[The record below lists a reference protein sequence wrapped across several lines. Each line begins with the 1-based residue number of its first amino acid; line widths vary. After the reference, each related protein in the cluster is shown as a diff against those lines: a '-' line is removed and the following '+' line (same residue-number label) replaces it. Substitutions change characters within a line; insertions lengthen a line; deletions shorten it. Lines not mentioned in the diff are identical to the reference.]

1 MTLKLKAIRPNRMSD
16 QVFDQLRELVFRGHL
31 KPGEKIMPERNLAE
45 QLGVSRP
52 TIRNAISRLVATG
65 ILEHRQGKGTFVRPS
80 FSRANNPL
88 AIAMGAPESSLQ
100 DLLEVRMG
108 LECNA
113 AALAAQRADEEDIR
127 VLEDCVKQI
136 QEEVLLGRPG
146 SEADASFH
154 MAIAYATK
162 NPAQVHLMK
171 NFYYFLLKGIE
182 ESYLHLYEESTQ
194 IETIREHH
202 TKIVDAI
209 KNHDPEKAFNAMK
222 RHISHVMDFFDGSR

>member
-1 MTLKLKAIRPNRMSD
+1 MQDYLDRFDSATYLEKIGAAIKTGPSGTNVADMIAFTIVRSPKLKSM
-16 QVFDQLRELVFRGHL
+16 
-31 KPGEKIMPERNLAE
+31 
-45 QLGVSRP
+45 
-52 TIRNAISRLVATG
+52 
-65 ILEHRQGKGTFVRPS
+65 
-80 FSRANNPL
+80 
-88 AIAMGAPESSLQ
+88 ESSLK

-113 AALAAQRADEEDIR
+113 DALAAQKADEENIR
-127 VLEDCVKQI
+127 VLEDCVKEI

-162 NPAQVHLMK
+162 NPAQVHIMK
-171 NFYYFLLKGIE
+171 NFYYDLLKGIE

-202 TKIVDAI
+202 IKIVDAI

-222 RHISHVMDFFDGSR
+222 RHISHVMDFFDARK